1 MLNKLNVL
9 LQQIYITKT
18 HTIWDRKEYNSK
30 TISTEKSNQNT
41 MSIPMPGLR
50 GFINKLQYKLKYNG
64 CFRLYIYTKF

>member
-18 HTIWDRKEYNSK
+18 HTIWDRKEFNSK
-30 TISTEKSNQNT
+30 TISIEKSNQNT

-50 GFINKLQYKLKYNG
+50 GFINKL
-64 CFRLYIYTKF
+64 